1 MSQPS
6 KWHFDRFSRFCTA
19 HILMQWL
26 DRLMVGLF
34 TSLRQCTG
42 TSLLPSNAWFVIERI
57 GVCPSIRHLNPFSC
71 FGQPAHGHR
80 ARMVQLYSPGG
91 ANVQQKLIFLSCK
104 QHLVG
109 PVALN
114 GSICI
119 ILLNF
124 MKRGRTVA
132 EMAISR

>member
-6 KWHFDRFSRFCTA
+6 KWHLDRFSRCCTA
-19 HILMQWL
+19 HSLMQWM

-34 TSLRQCTG
+34 TSWRQCAG

-57 GVCPSIRHLNPFSC
+57 GVCPQPTTRHLNPFSC

-80 ARMVQLYSPGG
+80 ARTVQLYSPGG
-91 ANVQQKLIFLSCK
+91 TNVQQKLIVLSCKCK

-119 ILLNF
+119 TLLNF

-132 EMAISR
+132 